1 MSDRTRARAF
11 LALCL
16 ARFRESYR
24 EPEVL
29 FWSFAFPVLL
39 SAALAVAFRDRGP
52 EASRAVVLRGPG
64 SEPIVEAL
72 RGAKHLVVEEA
83 GPEEAARALRMGR
96 ADVLVVG
103 GAGPG

>member
-1 MSDRTRARAF
+1 MSDGARARAF

-39 SAALAVAFRDRGP
+39 SGALAVAFRDRGP
-52 EASRAVVLRGPG
+52 EASRAVVLRGPR
-64 SEPIVEAL
+64 SERVLAAL
-72 RGAKHLVVEEA
+72 RGAPLVAVEEA
-83 GPEEAARALRMGR
+83 PAEEAARALRMGR
-96 ADVLVVG
+96 ADV
-103 GAGPG
+103 